1 MRSKPTIFDIES
13 GEVFYPPGPYD
24 GAGEE
29 TPWFMPDDAAD
40 QDEPDPLA
48 RLFAGGR
55 RRERDL
61 PFADPG
67 AWARA
72 EGLLP
77 RALADA
83 AAALARLAARLE
95 YLGGAARVLPLE
107 LAELSWQSGA
117 RVGADLICL
126 HLAGAGRA
134 TMEEDR
140 ARQLAGLSWAAR
152 RLDAGRFDAR
162 DLGSFLGEGEAT
174 RDLAEARADWAERL
188 DAADHLHPLTRA
200 AFAFALWQGMGLS
213 SSTRVIEPAVMA
225 SLVAA
230 EGQAKWITY
239 APLALG
245 ANRYLTAGG
254 PPDDRL
260 ALWFQAAER
269 GAKRALMELERAGTW
284 ASKARAATADLSGR
298 GPAALIG
305 LFETSPFVST
315 ALAVKHGP
323 NSRAATQANLNLFE
337 ARGLIRE
344 ITGQGR
350 FRLWRAVG

>member
-95 YLGGAARVLPLE
+95 YLGGAARVL
-107 LAELSWQSGA
+107 SGSGGGEGVSGGGVGGGGVDLKFSVLCSRFSVLGSRFLVFGVGCVWGFQRWGIRV
-117 RVGADLICL
+117 RVG
-126 HLAGAGRA
+126 G
-134 TMEEDR
+134 
-140 ARQLAGLSWAAR
+140 
-152 RLDAGRFDAR
+152 
-162 DLGSFLGEGEAT
+162 
-174 RDLAEARADWAERL
+174 
-188 DAADHLHPLTRA
+188 
-200 AFAFALWQGMGLS
+200 
-213 SSTRVIEPAVMA
+213 
-225 SLVAA
+225 
-230 EGQAKWITY
+230 
-239 APLALG
+239 
-245 ANRYLTAGG
+245 
-254 PPDDRL
+254 
-260 ALWFQAAER
+260 
-269 GAKRALMELERAGTW
+269 
-284 ASKARAATADLSGR
+284 
-298 GPAALIG
+298 
-305 LFETSPFVST
+305 
-315 ALAVKHGP
+315 
-323 NSRAATQANLNLFE
+323 
-337 ARGLIRE
+337 
-344 ITGQGR
+344 
-350 FRLWRAVG
+350 

>member
-1 MRSKPTIFDIES
+1 MRSKTPIFHIES
-13 GEVFYPPGPYD
+13 GEALYSPSLYD

-29 TPWFMPDDAAD
+29 VPWFLPDDEAV
-40 QDEPDPLA
+40 QDEPDPLT
-48 RLFAGGR
+48 RLFADGR
-55 RRERDL
+55 RREREL
-61 PFADPG
+61 PFADLS

-72 EGLLP
+72 EGLMP
-77 RALADA
+77 RTLADA

-117 RVGADLICL
+117 RIGADQICL

-134 TMEEDR
+134 TVEEDR
-140 ARQLAGLSWAAR
+140 ARQMAGLSWAAR
-152 RLDAGRFDAR
+152 RLDAGRFDPR
-162 DLGSFLGEGEAT
+162 DLGSFLGEGEAAP
-174 RDLAEARADWAERL
+174 DLAEARADWAVRL
-188 DAADHLHPLTRA
+188 DAAEHLHPLTRA

-225 SLVAA
+225 SLLAA
-230 EGQAKWITY
+230 EGQGRGITY
-239 APLALG
+239 VPFALG

-260 ALWFQAAER
+260 TLWFQAAER
-269 GAKRALMELERAGTW
+269 GAKRALMELERAGIW
-284 ASKARAATADLSGR
+284 AAKARAATADLSGR
-298 GPAALIG
+298 GPTALIR
-305 LFETSPFVST
+305 LFEASPFVST
-315 ALAVKHGP
+315 ALGVKHGP

>member
-1 MRSKPTIFDIES
+1 MRRNLHIYNIES
-13 GEVFYPPGPYD
+13 GDGLYPPHPYD
-24 GAGEE
+24 GAHEE
-29 TPWFMPDDAAD
+29 TPWFLPDDEAAEE
-40 QDEPDPLA
+40 EPDLLA
-48 RLFAGGR
+48 RLFKVGR
-55 RRERDL
+55 RREHDL

-72 EGLLP
+72 EGQLP

-83 AAALARLAARLE
+83 AAAMARLAARLE

-140 ARQLAGLSWAAR
+140 ARQMAALSWAAR
-152 RLDAGRFDAR
+152 RLEAGRFDPG
-162 DLGSFLGEGEAT
+162 DLGSFLGEGEAAP
-174 RDLAEARADWAERL
+174 DLAEARADWAGRL
-188 DAADHLHPLTRA
+188 TAADHLHPLTQA

-225 SLVAA
+225 SLLAA
-230 EGQAKWITY
+230 EGQGRGITY

-269 GAKRALMELERAGTW
+269 GAKRALMELERARTW
-284 ASKARAATADLSGR
+284 ADKARSATADLSGR

-305 LFETSPFVST
+305 LFEASPFVS
-315 ALAVKHGP
+315 ASLAVRHGP
-323 NSRAATQANLNLFE
+323 NSRAATQSNLNLFE

-350 FRLWRAVG
+350 FRLWRAVD

>member
-1 MRSKPTIFDIES
+1 MRSKPHISDIES
-13 GEVFYPPGPYD
+13 GASLGQPGPYD

-29 TPWFMPDDAAD
+29 PPWFLADDEAA

-48 RLFAGGR
+48 RLFEGGR

-61 PFADPG
+61 PFAEPG
-67 AWARA
+67 AWART
-72 EGLLP
+72 EGLLS

-107 LAELSWQSGA
+107 LGELAWQSGA
-117 RVGADLICL
+117 RVGADQICL

-140 ARQLAGLSWAAR
+140 ARQIAGLSWAAR
-152 RLDAGRFDAR
+152 RLEAGRFDPR
-162 DLGSFLGEGEAT
+162 DLGSFLGEGEAARELT
-174 RDLAEARADWAERL
+174 EARADWAERL
-188 DAADHLHPLTRA
+188 AAADHLHPLTRA

-225 SLVAA
+225 SLLAA
-230 EGQAKWITY
+230 EGQGRGATY
-239 APLALG
+239 VPLALG

-254 PPDDRL
+254 SPDDRL

-284 ASKARAATADLSGR
+284 AGKARAATTDLSGR

-305 LFETSPFVST
+305 LFEASPFVST

-323 NSRAATQANLNLFE
+323 NSRAATQANLNLSE

-350 FRLWRAVG
+350 FRLWRVVR

>member
-1 MRSKPTIFDIES
+1 MRIKTDVLDIES
-13 GEVFYPPGPYD
+13 REDLYPPSLYD
-24 GAGEE
+24 GAGENV
-29 TPWFMPDDAAD
+29 PWFLPDDEAV
-40 QDEPDPLA
+40 QDEPDPLT

-55 RRERDL
+55 RREREL

-72 EGLLP
+72 EGQMP

-140 ARQLAGLSWAAR
+140 ARHMAGLSWAAR
-152 RLDAGRFDAR
+152 RLDAGRFDPR
-162 DLGSFLGEGEAT
+162 DLGSFLGEGEAVP
-174 RDLAEARADWAERL
+174 DLAEARADWAERL
-188 DAADHLHPLTRA
+188 AAADHLHPLTRA

-213 SSTRVIEPAVMA
+213 SSTKVIEPAVMA
-225 SLVAA
+225 SLLAA
-230 EGQAKWITY
+230 EGQGRGLTY
-239 APLALG
+239 VPFALG

-269 GAKRALMELERAGTW
+269 GGKGALMELERAVIW
-284 ASKARAATADLSGR
+284 AGKARAATADLSGR

-305 LFETSPFVST
+305 LFEASPFVST
-315 ALAVKHGP
+315 ALAVKYGP

-350 FRLWRAVG
+350 FRLWRAA

>member
-1 MRSKPTIFDIES
+1 MRSKPHISDIES
-13 GEVFYPPGPYD
+13 GASLGQPGPYD

-29 TPWFMPDDAAD
+29 TPWFLPDDEAA

-48 RLFAGGR
+48 RLFEGGR

-61 PFADPG
+61 PFAEPG
-67 AWARA
+67 AWART
-72 EGLLP
+72 EGLLS

-107 LAELSWQSGA
+107 LAELAWQSGA
-117 RVGADLICL
+117 RVGADQICL

-140 ARQLAGLSWAAR
+140 ARQMAGLSWAAR
-152 RLDAGRFDAR
+152 RLEAGRFDPR
-162 DLGSFLGEGEAT
+162 DLGSFLGEGEAA
-174 RDLAEARADWAERL
+174 RDLTEARADWAERL
-188 DAADHLHPLTRA
+188 AAADHLHPLTRA
-200 AFAFALWQGMGLS
+200 AFAFALWHGMGLS

-225 SLVAA
+225 SLLAA
-230 EGQAKWITY
+230 EGQGRGVTY
-239 APLALG
+239 VPLALG

-284 ASKARAATADLSGR
+284 AGKARAATTDLSGR

-305 LFETSPFVST
+305 LFEASPFVST

-350 FRLWRAVG
+350 FRLWRVVG

>member
-1 MRSKPTIFDIES
+1 MRSKPHISDIES
-13 GEVFYPPGPYD
+13 GASLGQPGPYD

-29 TPWFMPDDAAD
+29 TPWFLPDDEAA
-40 QDEPDPLA
+40 QDEPDSLA
-48 RLFAGGR
+48 RLFEGGR

-61 PFADPG
+61 PFADPS
-67 AWARA
+67 AWART
-72 EGLLP
+72 EGLLS

-117 RVGADLICL
+117 RVGADQICL

-140 ARQLAGLSWAAR
+140 ARQMAGLSWAAR
-152 RLDAGRFDAR
+152 RLEVGRFDPR
-162 DLGSFLGEGEAT
+162 DLGSFLGEGEAP

-188 DAADHLHPLTRA
+188 AAADHLHPLTRA
-200 AFAFALWQGMGLS
+200 AFAFALWRGMGLS

-225 SLVAA
+225 SLLAA
-230 EGQAKWITY
+230 EGQGRGVTY
-239 APLALG
+239 VPLALG

-269 GAKRALMELERAGTW
+269 GAKRALMEMERAGTW
-284 ASKARAATADLSGR
+284 AGKARAATTDLSGR

-305 LFETSPFVST
+305 LFVASPFVST

-337 ARGLIRE
+337 ARGLIQE

>member
-1 MRSKPTIFDIES
+1 MHIKPSILDIES
-13 GEVFYPPGPYD
+13 GEGLDPPGPYD

-29 TPWFMPDDAAD
+29 SPWFLPDDEPAE
-40 QDEPDPLA
+40 DEPDPLA
-48 RLFAGGR
+48 RLFEVGR
-55 RRERDL
+55 RRERYL

-67 AWARA
+67 AWALA
-72 EGLLP
+72 EGLQP

-117 RVGADLICL
+117 RVGADHVCL
-126 HLAGAGRA
+126 HLAGSGRA
-134 TMEEDR
+134 AMEEGS
-140 ARQLAGLSWAAR
+140 ARQMAGLSWAAR
-152 RLDAGRFDAR
+152 RLEAGRFDLR
-162 DLGSFLGEGEAT
+162 DLRSFLGEGEAAPG
-174 RDLAEARADWAERL
+174 LAEARADWAERL
-188 DAADHLHPLTRA
+188 AAAGHLHPLTRA
-200 AFAFALWQGMGLS
+200 AFAFALWQWMGLS

-225 SLVAA
+225 SLLAA
-230 EGQAKWITY
+230 EGQGRGPTY
-239 APLALG
+239 VPLALG

-254 PPDDRL
+254 PPVDRL

-269 GAKRALMELERAGTW
+269 GAKRALMELECARTW
-284 ASKARAATADLSGR
+284 AGKARAATTDLSGR

-305 LFETSPFVST
+305 LFEASPFVST

-323 NSRAATQANLNLFE
+323 NSRAAAQANLNLFE

-350 FRLWRAVG
+350 FRLWRAVA